1 MKTRWTKTDNRISIN
16 QGMLIAARLF
26 AIPLL
31 ALAAYLGYQLV
42 GAIIDIA
49 RGFTMR
55 ALMESALGLALLLVL
70 LLAFAI
76 PGLFLLLGSKRVIVD
91 AKQQQ
96 VSEVMGG
103 WLWSKATCY
112 SIESYRAVKIM
123 YENGIPNSTN
133 RAESRLYTF
142 DVVLADAQDKSRLLA
157 MFPVSE
163 LEQARTL
170 GKEIADLLKLKLSD
184 HSGKWDPAQRGTV
197 PQDILPIQEWL
208 TQHGVRGVPLSIGVW
223 IARGV
228 HFIVDQV
235 LRL

>member
-1 MKTRWTKTDNRISIN
+1 VKTRWAKVDSQIIIN
-16 QGMLIAARLF
+16 QGMPIAARLF

-31 ALAAYLGYQLV
+31 AIAAYLVYQLV
-42 GAIIDIA
+42 GAIIDVA
-49 RGFTMR
+49 HGFTVG

-76 PGLFLLLGSKRVIVD
+76 PGFFLLLGSKRVIVD
-91 AKQQQ
+91 AKQNQ
-96 VSEVMGG
+96 VIEVLGG
-103 WLWSKATCY
+103 WFWQKATSY
-112 SIESYRAVKIM
+112 SIEPYRTVKIN
-123 YENGIPNSTN
+123 YEYGIPHSTN

-142 DVVLADAQDKSRLLA
+142 DIVLADAQDQSRLLT
-157 MFPVSE
+157 MFPVSD
-163 LEQARTL
+163 LEQARKL

-184 HSGKWDPAQRGTV
+184 HSGKWDPAQRGDV

-208 TQHGVRGVPLSIGVW
+208 MQHGIRGVPLSIGVW

-235 LRL
+235 LKL